1 MKEKPIPFNFPYM
14 TDKELY
20 YIAEAHFNG
29 RLAGDGLFTKRCCSA
44 TITLSGSA
52 TIILTS

>member
-44 TITLSGSA
+44 TI
-52 TIILTS
+52 ILTS

>member
-14 TDKELY
+14 TGKELY

-29 RLAGDGLFTKRCCSA
+29 RLAGDGFFTKRCCSA
-44 TITLSGSA
+44 TI
-52 TIILTS
+52 ILTS